1 MTQTPEAVQY
11 LWRLDLNHG
20 FLGYAVCCLCLTE
33 KPWRKVLKLQL
44 LSWLLWRILWRSDIW
59 HLMCAC
65 NSEKNTVGRGRASV
79 STSKCSHFYICLWP
93 TFATSC
99 SGPCRKTASLH
110 LAYGLCRDLALAIS
124 TTHPQ
129 DKYSFSFS
137 CKNLDS
143 KINVF
148 L

>member
-1 MTQTPEAVQY
+1 MEESLEAVTCVVITVENFVKV
-11 LWRLDLNHG
+11 R
-20 FLGYAVCCLCLTE
+20 FLAFDV
-33 KPWRKVLKLQL
+33 
-44 LSWLLWRILWRSDIW
+44 
-59 HLMCAC
+59 CAC
-65 NSEKNTVGRGRASV
+65 NGERNTVHRGRASA
-79 STSKCSHFYICLWP
+79 STSKGSHFYICLWP
-93 TFATSC
+93 AFATSC
-99 SGPCRKTASLH
+99 SGPCRKIAFLH
-110 LAYGLCRDLALAIS
+110 LAYGLCSDLALAIS